1 MSKKRVSGAAK
12 EQPNESLTAG
22 ESLLAGK
29 HSGELLTA
37 GEPLFIAGV
46 GASAGGL
53 EAISEL
59 LSHLPEKTANLAI
72 IVVQHLSPT
81 YKSMLVQLLSK
92 HTPWE
97 VVEIKNGIPVEAGKV
112 YITPPDSEIS
122 IEERI
127 LHLSK
132 PIVSVGPKPSI
143 DSFFISLA
151 EDRHQFAI
159 GVILSGTGSDGSRGI
174 KKIKAL
180 GGYVIVQDPQTAK
193 YDGMPIASIETGHAD
208 AILPPDKIGEELLA
222 FVEDP
227 ENLQR
232 PSTTNVR
239 LPEIKTDSLQQIFKL
254 LSKKTGTDFSQYKP
268 TTILRRLEK
277 RLNMLKLIQIDDYLA
292 YIEAHPE
299 ETETLFKMILIG
311 VTNFFRD
318 TEAFTALE
326 KYLGKIISS
335 KSPGESIRIWV
346 PGCASGEEPYSIA
359 ILLAKMLGNK
369 LSNYN
374 IQIFAT
380 DIDDRAIAH
389 ARRGSYAEQ
398 TMIHVEKNII
408 DTFFVKENN
417 DYRLA
422 KRIRSMVLFSKH
434 DVTNNPPFVKL
445 DLISCRNLLIYFS
458 TALQKHVLPLFHYA
472 LNPNGY
478 LFLGK
483 SENIGQF
490 SDLFSTVDGRNKI
503 FQRKNIAS
511 IHSLR
516 FSPFATRLKTT
527 APAEVQDLPTLSIKE
542 MVKETIYNTFDYP
555 YVVINSNMDILE
567 VHGDVRP
574 FLSLQQGTMAT
585 NIIKMAQP
593 ELQLDLRTHIA
604 HAVKERI
611 PTSSPI
617 RKINFFDKDFLVRT
631 IVKPLIHSRHHEE
644 LFMII
649 FEQQDPEKIVSIVPE
664 KAVNFNEN
672 DRIVELEQELIAT
685 KEQLQSFIEELE
697 TSNEELQSLNEELQ
711 SANEELQSG
720 NEELETTN
728 EELQSTNEEMQIA
741 YAELRTTNEALES
754 QEKLLRESEKNMRAL
769 LNNSLQISML
779 IDKNYRI
786 IAFNKLANEMTRNTI
801 GKDLKHEAIV
811 MEYFPPTEL
820 EDFQRNFSKAL
831 QGEEVSGERHVFS
844 HQQQRELWYRYQ
856 YSPVESDSNQ
866 VMVVS
871 LSMLDITSE
880 RHAQKKQLHNESM
893 ITAVFDTTDI
903 GISIADAQG
912 RFVNVNPGLCQMLG
926 YEAHELIG
934 QHFTIVIP
942 PEYRKEANERHR
954 FCLEGNKVSGEFKML
969 HRNGTVID
977 TFKNKSYITDADDKH
992 FVLTLVRDVTESK
1005 KYRNLLEQTQENSG
1019 VGGWEYDVITHH
1031 YIWTEEI
1038 YHIFGAVPTFAPTRE
1053 SWLNYFESEAKT
1065 HLAKVLDD
1073 AIEKGEPFDIELQTI
1088 PIQGNRK
1095 WVRFT
1100 CRPTRLHQKT
1110 TRLFGT
1116 IQDISYAKHME
1127 QQVQQLSLV
1136 ASKVGAAVIITDAQG
1151 ITEWAN
1157 ESFTRITG
1165 YTLEEVRGKKP
1176 GQLLQGPKTN
1186 PATIERIR
1194 EALQKGVPFQEEI
1207 LNYSKDKKEYW
1218 LNLDITPI
1226 RNKKG
1231 EITNFIGIQQDIT
1244 ARKQQEEQMQLQLL
1258 FLQNTL
1264 GQMNKYFIMLDS
1276 ATWRPV
1282 KCPQQTASFL
1292 NIDSN
1297 NDVAFPD
1304 ILEHALSEQD
1314 KNNIKD
1320 QVQVITE
1327 NTLRHNKA
1335 RVRLTFNSLTAP
1347 NANIIFVLI
1356 EPI

>member
-1 MSKKRVSGAAK
+1 MSKKRTSNTAEG
-12 EQPNESLTAG
+12 QLSESII
-22 ESLLAGK
+22 
-29 HSGELLTA
+29 
-37 GEPLFIAGV
+37 GEPLFVAGI

-53 EAISEL
+53 EAISEV
-59 LSHLPEKTANLAI
+59 LSHLPEKLANLAI

-92 HTPWE
+92 HTFWE
-97 VVEIKNGIPVEAGKV
+97 VVEIKNGMPVEAGKV

-122 IEERI
+122 IERRI

-132 PIVSVGPKPSI
+132 PIVSIGPKPSI

-151 EDRHQFAI
+151 EDCHQFAI
-159 GVILSGTGSDGSRGI
+159 GVILSGTGSDGSKGI
-174 KKIKAL
+174 EKIKSL
-180 GGYVIVQDPQTAK
+180 GGYVIVQAPQTAK
-193 YDGMPIASIETGHAD
+193 YDGMPLASIETGLAD
-208 AILPPDKIGEELLA
+208 IILPPDKIGEELLA
-222 FVEDP
+222 FVKDP

-232 PSTTNVR
+232 PSVATTR

-277 RLNMLKLIQIDDYLA
+277 RLDMLKLTHIDDYLA
-292 YIEAHPE
+292 YIESHPE

-311 VTNFFRD
+311 VTSFFRD
-318 TEAFTALE
+318 TEAFIELE
-326 KYLGKIISS
+326 KYLAKIISL
-335 KSPGESIRIWV
+335 KSSGERIRIWV

-380 DIDDRAIAH
+380 DIDDHAIAY
-389 ARRGSYAEQ
+389 ARRASYTEQ
-398 TMIHVEKNII
+398 AMIHVDKAII
-408 DTFFVKENN
+408 DTFFIREGSE
-417 DYRLA
+417 YRLT

-490 SDLFSTVDGRNKI
+490 SDLFSIIDSRNKI
-503 FQRKNIAS
+503 FQRKNIAG
-511 IHSLR
+511 IHNLK
-516 FSPFATRLKTT
+516 FSPLTMRLRTT
-527 APAEVQDLPTLSIKE
+527 VAAETPDLPALSVKE

-567 VHGDVRP
+567 VHGDVRL
-574 FLSLQQGTMAT
+574 FLSLQQGTMAA
-585 NIIKMAQP
+585 NIIKMVHP

-604 HAVKERI
+604 KAIKERI

-617 RKINFFDKDFLVRT
+617 RKIHFFDKDFLVRAV
-631 IVKPLIHSRHHEE
+631 IKPLIHSRHHDE
-644 LFMII
+644 LLMVI

-664 KAVNFNEN
+664 KAANFNEN
-672 DRIVELEQELIAT
+672 DRIIELEQELTAT

-741 YAELRTTNEALES
+741 YAELRSTNEALEA
-754 QEKLLRESEKNMRAL
+754 QEKQLRESEKNMRAL
-769 LNNSLQISML
+769 LNNSLQISIL
-779 IDKNYRI
+779 IDRSYRI
-786 IAFNKLANEMTRNTI
+786 IAFNKLANEMTKNTV
-801 GKDLKHEAIV
+801 GKDLRQDAVI
-811 MEYFPPTEL
+811 MEYFPPAEL
-820 EDFQRNFSKAL
+820 EDFQRDFSKAL
-831 QGEEVSGERHVFS
+831 RGEIVSGERRVFS

-856 YSPVESDSNQ
+856 YSPVESDTDQ

-871 LSMLDITSE
+871 LSMLDITLE
-880 RHAQKKQLHNESM
+880 RHTQKKQLHSESLM
-893 ITAVFDTTDI
+893 STVFDTTDI

-912 RFVNVNPGLCQMLG
+912 RFVSVNPGLCQTLG

-934 QHFTIVIP
+934 QHFTITIP

-977 TFKNKSYITDADDKH
+977 TFKNKSCITDADDKR
-992 FVLTLVRDVTESK
+992 FVLTLVRDITESK
-1005 KYRNLLEQTQENSG
+1005 RYRDLLEQTQENTG
-1019 VGGWEYDVITHH
+1019 IGGWEYDVVTHH
-1031 YIWTEEI
+1031 YTWTEET
-1038 YHIFGAVPTFAPTRE
+1038 YHIFGAEPTFVPSRE
-1053 SWLNYFESEAKT
+1053 NWLNCFDAEAKMRLT
-1065 HLAKVLDD
+1065 QALES
-1073 AIEKGEPFDIELQTI
+1073 AIEKGEPFDLELQTV
-1088 PIQGNRK
+1088 PINGLRK

-1100 CRPTRLHQKT
+1100 CKPIRLYQKT
-1110 TRLFGT
+1110 VRLFGT
-1116 IQDISYAKHME
+1116 IQDISRAKQME
-1127 QQVQQLSLV
+1127 QQIQQLSLV
-1136 ASKVGAAVIITDAQG
+1136 ASKVGAAVLITDAQG
-1151 ITEWAN
+1151 ITEWVN

-1165 YTLEEVRGKKP
+1165 YSYEEAKGKKP

-1186 PATIERIR
+1186 RATIERIR
-1194 EALQKGVPFQEEI
+1194 QALRKGEPFQEEI
-1207 LNYSKDKKEYW
+1207 LNYSKDGKEYW
-1218 LNLDITPI
+1218 LNLDITPV

-1231 EITNFIGIQQDIT
+1231 EIINFIAIQHDIT
-1244 ARKQQEEQMQLQLL
+1244 LRKQQEEQLQLQLQ

-1264 GQMNKYFIMLDS
+1264 SHMNKYFVMIDRNTLQLIQY
-1276 ATWRPV
+1276 P
-1282 KCPQQTASFL
+1282 PQTADFLGINQKKLPISFT
-1292 NIDSN
+1292 
-1297 NDVAFPD
+1297 D
-1304 ILEHALSEQD
+1304 IFEQALSEQEQND
-1314 KNNIKD
+1314 IRQHL
-1320 QVQVITE
+1320 QVTVD

-1335 RVRLTFNSLTAP
+1335 SVRLTFNGLISSDT
-1347 NANIIFVLI
+1347 NFTFILI
-1356 EPI
+1356 EPNIKKT

>member
-1 MSKKRVSGAAK
+1 MAKKRVSSNAE
-12 EQPNESLTAG
+12 EQPVES
-22 ESLLAGK
+22 
-29 HSGELLTA
+29 LTA

-59 LSHLPEKTANLAI
+59 LSHLPEKAANLAI

-92 HTPWE
+92 HTVWD
-97 VVEIKNGIPVEAGKV
+97 VVEIKNGTAVEAGKV

-122 IEERI
+122 IEQRI

-132 PIVSVGPKPSI
+132 PLVSVGPKPSI

-159 GVILSGTGSDGSRGI
+159 GIILSGTGSDGAKGI
-174 KKIKAL
+174 KKIKSL

-193 YDGMPIASIETGHAD
+193 YDGMPIASIETGQAD
-208 AILPPDKIGEELLA
+208 TILPPDKIGEELLA

-232 PSTTNVR
+232 PSTITVR

-277 RLNMLKLIQIDDYLA
+277 RLDMLKLVHIDDYLE
-292 YIEAHPE
+292 YIESHPE
-299 ETETLFKMILIG
+299 EAETLFKMILIG

-318 TEAFTALE
+318 TEAFAELE
-326 KYLGKIISS
+326 KYLAKIISS
-335 KSPGESIRIWV
+335 KSAGESIRIWV

-359 ILLAKMLGNK
+359 ILLAKMLGSK

-380 DIDDRAIAH
+380 DIDDRAIAY
-389 ARRGSYAEQ
+389 ARRGSYTEQ
-398 TMIHVEKNII
+398 AMIHVEKAII
-408 DTFFVKENN
+408 DAFFVKEGNE
-417 DYRLA
+417 YRLT

-490 SDLFSTVDGRNKI
+490 SDLFATVDSRNKI

-516 FSPFATRLKTT
+516 FSPFTARLKTT
-527 APAEVQDLPTLSIKE
+527 TPAEVQDLPALSIKE

-567 VHGDVRP
+567 VHGDVRL
-574 FLSLQQGTMAT
+574 FLTLQQGTMAA

-604 HAVKERI
+604 RAVKERI
-611 PTSSPI
+611 PVSSPI
-617 RKINFFDKDFLVRT
+617 RKVSFFDKDFLVRT

-644 LFMII
+644 LFMVI
-649 FEQQDPEKIVSIVPE
+649 FEQQDPEKIVSVVPD
-664 KAVNFNEN
+664 KAANFNEN
-672 DRIVELEQELIAT
+672 DRIVELEQELTAT

-741 YAELRTTNEALES
+741 YAELRTTNEALEA

-769 LNNSLQISML
+769 LNNSLQISLL
-779 IDKNYRI
+779 IDKNYRV
-786 IAFNKLANEMTRNTI
+786 IAFNKLANEMARNTV
-801 GKDLKHEAIV
+801 GKELKQEAVI

-820 EDFQRNFSKAL
+820 EEFQRNFSKAL
-831 QGEEVSGERHVFS
+831 KGEEVIGERRIFS
-844 HQQQRELWYRYQ
+844 HQQQRELWYRYK
-856 YSPVESDSNQ
+856 YSPVESETNQ
-866 VMVVS
+866 ITVVS
-871 LSMLDITSE
+871 LSMLDITVE

-912 RFVNVNPGLCQMLG
+912 RLVSVNPGLCQILG
-926 YEAHELIG
+926 YETHELIG
-934 QHFTIVIP
+934 QHFTILIP

-977 TFKNKSYITDADDKH
+977 TFKNKSCITDADDKR

-1005 KYRNLLEQTQENSG
+1005 KYRNLLEQTQEETG
-1019 VGGWEYDVITHH
+1019 IGGWEYDMVTSH
-1031 YIWTEEI
+1031 YIWTEET
-1038 YHIFGAVPTFAPTRE
+1038 YHIFGAEPSFAPSRE
-1053 SWLNYFESEAKT
+1053 SWLNYFEAEAKA
-1065 HLAKVLDD
+1065 HLAQVLDN

-1100 CRPTRLHQKT
+1100 CKPIRLYQKT
-1110 TRLFGT
+1110 IRLFGT
-1116 IQDISYAKHME
+1116 IQDISKAKQME
-1127 QQVQQLSLV
+1127 QQIRQLSLV
-1136 ASKVGAAVIITDAQG
+1136 ASKVDAAVIITDANG
-1151 ITEWAN
+1151 YTEWVN

-1165 YTLEEVRGKKP
+1165 YSFKEAKGKKP

-1186 PATIERIR
+1186 PQTIARIR
-1194 EALQKGVPFQEEI
+1194 EALQKGEPFSEEI
-1207 LNYSKDKKEYW
+1207 LNYSKGKQEYW
-1218 LNLDITPI
+1218 LSLNITPI
-1226 RNKKG
+1226 RNTKG
-1231 EITNFIGIQQDIT
+1231 EVTNFIAIQQDIT
-1244 ARKQQEEQMQLQLL
+1244 ARKKQEEQLCAHLEYLQGL
-1258 FLQNTL
+1258 L
-1264 GQMNKYFIMLDS
+1264 GQMNKYVLAVNRQNREI
-1276 ATWRPV
+1276 
-1282 KCPQQTASFL
+1282 L
-1292 NIDSN
+1292 NTLP
-1297 NDVAFPD
+1297 DVAAFLGTNGQSKFVLDD
-1304 ILEHALSEQD
+1304 IVNEPFTVQEQKAIGAHTITLD
-1314 KNNIKD
+1314 K
-1320 QVQVITE
+1320 
-1327 NTLRHNKA
+1327 TLRHNKA
-1335 RVRLTFNSLTAP
+1335 KVRLTFNNLSTTD
-1347 NANIIFVLI
+1347 ANIIFVLI
-1356 EPI
+1356 EPA